1 MKLTFSS
8 KESIYKIFHL
18 LKKVPRGKH
27 VDIFLDDHKILQ
39 DPRRTEAFVKYLR
52 ELEITA
58 SVTTKN
64 QQLFDQLSN
73 F

>member
-1 MKLTFSS
+1 M
-8 KESIYKIFHL
+8 
-18 LKKVPRGKH
+18 PRGKH
-27 VDIFLDDHKILQ
+27 VDIFLDDHQLLQ

-64 QQLFDQLSN
+64 QQLFEQLSS
-73 F
+73 FGVEAKYV